1 MKIAFPVAVADD
13 GDEGGAG
20 LIIFGSQKPPGGRL
34 QLQGREESS
43 AGPCARSPDD
53 RVGTSHVEGVAAVPT
68 QICKNVLALRQRP
81 DHRIGETVTRYAV
94 NRYVDLQQFLWI
106 RHRKPAE
113 QQRLND
119 GEDRRVRPDAES
131 EGHDGYNRETRTA
144 AQLAKAVADILQ
156 KVFQIV
162 YSAHVAAL
170 LFDLFHSAQVAK
182 GRVARFLQGRPFCNL
197 LLNQFFQ
204 VEAEFV
210 AQFLLDVPLAKE
222 RPEPKRQLV
231 QPAHHGFSPH
241 EACKTRPMAV
251 ESLCQLACSRS
262 KYLRPAGVSE

>member
-1 MKIAFPVAVADD
+1 MKIAFPVAIADD
-13 GDEGGAG
+13 GDERGTG

-43 AGPCARSPDD
+43 AGPCARSADD
-53 RVGTSHVEGVAAVPT
+53 RVGTSHVEVVAAVPT

-81 DHRIGETVTRYAV
+81 DHRIGETVARYAV
-94 NRYVDLQQFLWI
+94 NRDVDLQQFLWI

-156 KVFQIV
+156 KVFQVV
-162 YSAHVAAL
+162 YSAHIPAL
-170 LFDLFHSAQVAK
+170 LFDLFHPAQLTQSSIMSFFR
-182 GRVARFLQGRPFCNL
+182 GHPSRDL
-197 LLNQFFQ
+197 LLSQFFQ
-204 VEAEFV
+204 VEAELV
-210 AQFLLDVPLAKE
+210 GQLPLDATL
-222 RPEPKRQLV
+222 PE
-231 QPAHHGFSPH
+231 
-241 EACKTRPMAV
+241 E
-251 ESLCQLACSRS
+251 
-262 KYLRPAGVSE
+262 